1 MAVSE
6 DDIIDAL
13 DSQLDQL
20 KDTFHKLEDVES
32 QKVLSVNITPL
43 MTQIGQILF
52 SSQLKELVLDR
63 ELIRATLESR
73 LRK

>member
-6 DDIIDAL
+6 DDIIYAL

-32 QKVLSVNITPL
+32 
-43 MTQIGQILF
+43 
-52 SSQLKELVLDR
+52 
-63 ELIRATLESR
+63 
-73 LRK
+73 

>member
-20 KDTFHKLEDVES
+20 KDTFHNLEDVES
-32 QKVLSVNITPL
+32 
-43 MTQIGQILF
+43 
-52 SSQLKELVLDR
+52 
-63 ELIRATLESR
+63 
-73 LRK
+73 